1 MVTKYSG
8 SISIAKP
15 TRCTK
20 FILFWN
26 DAIHV
31 SGGHS
36 VNHQEFKTVHTARD
50 ICQTDTAICF
60 LAGTSM
66 ELVLFRTH

>member
-1 MVTKYSG
+1 MVTEYSG

-26 DAIHV
+26 DDIHV
-31 SGGHS
+31 SDGLSAH
-36 VNHQEFKTVHTARD
+36 HQEFKTVHTATD
-50 ICQTDTAICF
+50 ICQTDM
-60 LAGTSM
+60 GTSM
-66 ELVLFRTH
+66 VRVPSRTR